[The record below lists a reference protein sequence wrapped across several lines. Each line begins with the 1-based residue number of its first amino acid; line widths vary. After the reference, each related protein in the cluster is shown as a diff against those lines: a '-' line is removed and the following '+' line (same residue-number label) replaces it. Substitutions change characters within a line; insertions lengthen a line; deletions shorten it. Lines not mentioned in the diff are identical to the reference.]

1 MKHLRILGLASSLL
15 AGCAGMQAQPYQ
27 RDVAA
32 DADLQAEAIKN
43 GVIVDALKLKLHF
56 VAADLE
62 QRRRAFDVCF
72 RQGIGR
78 GECGLWEDS
87 GLETRRLRALS
98 QKGRLSV
105 SLARPFD
112 RLRMA

>member
-15 AGCAGMQAQPYQ
+15 AGCAGMQAQPHQ

-43 GVIVDALKLKLHF
+43 GVIVDCALKLKLHF

-78 GECGLWEDS
+78 GGMW
-87 GLETRRLRALS
+87 TM
-98 QKGRLSV
+98 GRF
-105 SLARPFD
+105 RT
-112 RLRMA
+112 